1 MLRAVFVSILATLLA
16 ACAAPAPA
24 APAAA
29 FVGIDGKPLVSA
41 DGVIDAEVQQALTAS
56 PAACAKAG
64 GAVQPVCRMGNPM
77 CVVTFADAGK
87 ACTDGA
93 QCGSG
98 RCYAVTP
105 TAASGGQSA
114 TGQCAATNNPCG
126 CNQRVEDG
134 VALPTLCVD

>member
-1 MLRAVFVSILATLLA
+1 MIRTVLLAIALAAA

-24 APAAA
+24 DQPAA
-29 FVGIDGKPLVSA
+29 FVGIDGKPLVSPEGVTDA
-41 DGVIDAEVQQALTAS
+41 DVQQALTAN
-56 PAACAKAG
+56 PAACTKAG
-64 GAVQPVCRMGNPM
+64 GEVQPVCRMGNPM
-77 CVVTFADAGK
+77 CVVTFGDAGK

-98 RCYAVTP
+98 RCYASSPV
-105 TAASGGQSA
+105 AASGKPA

-126 CNQRVEDG
+126 CNQRIEDG